1 MNRKQGLRLPPRDPK
16 GGRPTQDV
24 AAKLVTHILD
34 VALEHFSRRGA
45 EKVSMEEIA
54 ALANVSKRT
63 LYARFGSKLG
73 LVHAALQHGVD
84 TLLRPMVRTIPD
96 APLSER
102 LLQLGR
108 RLLEFSMRPEVVGME
123 ELVYWFREQRGD
135 LDESLLSRVGPKE
148 LLDEVAMLLEPHFLS
163 TNMGAEER
171 EAIAAHVCDVLVTVP
186 RHRIRVRGDLA
197 NTRAAR
203 DAYLHQAI
211 GLMLGGLP
219 LRDTEVPLH

>member
-1 MNRKQGLRLPPRDPK
+1 M
-16 GGRPTQDV
+16 
-24 AAKLVTHILD
+24 
-34 VALEHFSRRGA
+34 SRWNISRGA
-45 EKVSMEEIA
+45 ALKKVSMEEIA